1 MHITV
6 VLPTYN
12 EAENIVEIVSRVK
25 RAVPQARILI
35 IDDDSPDG
43 TGKIAEGLVEQF
55 AGVDVLHRS
64 AKDGLGSAYRFGFA
78 HLFAHCE
85 SSVESV
91 VVTMDADLSHDP
103 AVIPAM
109 LATIEGGADAVIGS
123 RYVTGGGTF
132 NWPFHRR
139 LLSKWGNRYTSAIL
153 GLHVGDCTSGFRMY
167 RSRVL
172 ESIHPETT
180 TAEGYA
186 FLTELIVR
194 LAGQRARIA
203 EVPITFVDRSAGKS
217 KMSARII
224 IESMTL
230 VTRWGLLRGRR
241 RHSR

>member
-25 RAVPQARILI
+25 SAVPQARILI

-43 TGKIAEGLVEQF
+43 TGKLAEGLAEEFADVE
-55 AGVDVLHRS
+55 VLHRTT
-64 AKDGLGSAYRFGFA
+64 KDGLGSAYRFGFA
-78 HLFAHCE
+78 HVFARAD
-85 SSVESV
+85 SSDKSV
-91 VVTMDADLSHDP
+91 IVTMDADLSHDP
-103 AVIPAM
+103 AVIPTM

-123 RYVTGGGTF
+123 RYVTGGGTV

-186 FLTELIVR
+186 FLTELIMR
-194 LAGQRARIA
+194 LAGQHARIR

-230 VTRWGLLRGRR
+230 VTRWGLTRGRR
-241 RHSR
+241 HSSL